1 MTCIPIDMENNNM
14 QPDSSDSILLVQKDF
29 AKFGVVDGI
38 KFNIKFKG
46 IIIKWVQPQ
55 TIFFFV
61 KKEAHIK

>member
-1 MTCIPIDMENNNM
+1 M